1 MARVK
6 TGIVTRRRHKR
17 LLKRASGYY
26 GKKSRLFKVAN
37 QTVQRALA
45 FAFRDRKQKKREFRK
60 LWICRINAAAREN
73 GLSYSSFMN
82 GLKKKNI
89 VLDRRVLAEIAC
101 FDSLGFKKIV
111 ESIA

>member
-6 TGIVTRRRHKR
+6 SGVVTRRRHKR

-26 GKKSRLFKVAN
+26 SKKSRLFKVAN

-45 FAFRDRKQKKREFRK
+45 FAFRDRKQKKRQFRK
-60 LWICRINAAAREN
+60 LWICRINAAAREH
-73 GLSYSSFMN
+73 GVSYSVLMN

-89 VLDRRVLAEIAC
+89 GLDRRVLAEIAC
-101 FDSLGFKKIV
+101 FDAQGFKKIV